1 MEFGRAVKGK
11 VAARVKGSD
20 EFRPSDES
28 EATRL
33 QSLLQ
38 LDLQPSEP
46 LARPQVESVVRRDAL
61 LLDGHADK
69 VILPDINGRE
79 LGGGDDFG
87 GCSNS
92 GRPSRGGEATQ
103 QLLQPAQEL
112 RKQGGWLRGFPP
124 APDRSLNGIA
134 LRLSALVL
142 SQAL

>member
-1 MEFGRAVKGK
+1 MNSDHPMNQRPRACSRCSSWISSRVSRLPAHRLRASF
-11 VAARVKGSD
+11 AATPFFSTG
-20 EFRPSDES
+20 
-28 EATRL
+28 
-33 QSLLQ
+33 
-38 LDLQPSEP
+38 
-46 LARPQVESVVRRDAL
+46 
-61 LLDGHADK
+61 ADK